1 MAEISDILQ
10 FSGVAELFNHGGGS
24 FSRSDASPPAAS
36 VILIFLIGFSAI
48 VKIPS
53 GVVFIRVAQYVR
65 SA

>member
-1 MAEISDILQ
+1 VAEIAHVFQLSV
-10 FSGVAELFNHGGGS
+10 VAVSLKKKGGS
-24 FSRSDASPPAAS
+24 FSKIDASPPAAS